1 LPEDEVKKKK
11 VEFGKKYEDVSKLIK
26 EYDDLYNN
34 LLSGLRKNVL
44 RELDIGIY
52 GANSRNYEVKKVLRE
67 DFKKPYALKVAIF
80 CWEI

>member
-1 LPEDEVKKKK
+1 VDREIFDLTADGLYEVAVSNLPEDEVKRKK

-44 RELDIGIY
+44 RSWISEFSGLIP
-52 GANSRNYEVKKVLRE
+52 ETMK
-67 DFKKPYALKVAIF
+67 
-80 CWEI
+80 

>member
-44 RELDIGIY
+44 REK
-52 GANSRNYEVKKVLRE
+52 ST
-67 DFKKPYALKVAIF
+67 F